1 MLRGT
6 LVRYITLAVF
16 SSLFF
21 PEGNLKEHLSTLQI
35 EIHLVSKKAKSSFV
49 IQNLTCNLVLLSP
62 TPARTDATAGL
73 FMLRFAPRFKSSVV
87 KGVPQPRNLQ
97 SLPG

>member
-62 TPARTDATAGL
+62 TPARTDL
-73 FMLRFAPRFKSSVV
+73 FMLRFAPRFKSSVA